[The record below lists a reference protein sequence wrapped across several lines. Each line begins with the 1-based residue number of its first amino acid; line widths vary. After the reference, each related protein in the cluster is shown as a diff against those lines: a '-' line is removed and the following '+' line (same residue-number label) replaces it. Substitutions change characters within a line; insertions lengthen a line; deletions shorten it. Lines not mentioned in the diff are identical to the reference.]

1 MCRVRNNATGGSAN
15 DQRSNE
21 PTMTPYLVRRLLSLI
36 PIVLWITIISFG
48 IMHLAPGKPTDAAM
62 QFNPKVSLEARQRM
76 ETLYGLNQPLQVQYV
91 QWLRR
96 LATLDFGRSFL
107 DDRSVTEKI
116 RERLPITLTINV
128 WSLLL
133 VLVIAIPLGVVAAV
147 HPGGVFDRLTTVV
160 VFIGYSMPS
169 FWLALLCMAFFGVT
183 LRWLPISGVHS
194 LDHESFSLI
203 GRWLDTAWH
212 LLLPVGVTAFVSLAG
227 MSRYMR
233 SSMVEVLRQDYIR
246 TARAKG
252 LSERRVLFHHGL
264 RNGLLPLITILG
276 LSLPDLIGGS
286 VIAETIF
293 SIPGM
298 GRLFYDAVM
307 ARDYPVVM
315 ALVTIGAVL
324 TMLGNLLADV
334 AYAYVDP
341 RIRVG
346 GSS

>member
-1 MCRVRNNATGGSAN
+1 MAR
-15 DQRSNE
+15 
-21 PTMTPYLVRRLLSLI
+21 YLLRRLLALL
-36 PIVLWITIISFG
+36 PVLLWITVISFG
-48 IMHLAPGKPTDAAM
+48 IMHLAPGKPTDVTA

-76 ETLYGLNQPLQVQYV
+76 EKLYGLDQPLPTQYL

-96 LATLDFGRSFL
+96 IVALDFGRSFL
-107 DDRSVTEKI
+107 DERPVIDKI
-116 RERLPITLTINV
+116 VERLPITVAINI

-133 VLVIAIPLGVVAAV
+133 ILLCAIPIGVIAAV
-147 HPGGVFDRLTTVV
+147 RPDGLFDRLTTVF

-169 FWLALLCMAFFGVT
+169 FWLALLCMAFFGVS
-183 LRWLPISGVHS
+183 LHWLPVSGIHS
-194 LDHESFSLI
+194 LDYDYFSWVHR
-203 GRWLDTAWH
+203 GLDTAWH
-212 LLLPVGVTAFVSLAG
+212 LILPVGMSAFVGLAG
-227 MSRYMR
+227 LSRYMR

-252 LSERRVLFHHGL
+252 VSEWRVLFHHGL

-298 GRLFYDAVM
+298 GRLFYEAVM

-315 ALVTIGAVL
+315 ALVTVGAVL
-324 TMLGNLLADV
+324 TMLGNLLADI
-334 AYAYVDP
+334 AYAYADP

-346 GSS
+346 ETP